1 MARRVAARLAY
12 ATGRFSEL
20 ARIEPTAAVVCC
32 KPRASRFRGSLA
44 RPPLTLR
51 VPQSTYDGR
60 GASPVQ
66 QPNRQGEASM
76 TTTLTPTNTGPRV
89 TLATYM
95 TEAGEERA
103 LIGERVDGVPRVIDA
118 PAEGQQDGG
127 ETYVVEPQIEESR
140 AVLDALVAD
149 YLEKAA
155 KLGYPPMH
163 GWF

>member
-1 MARRVAARLAY
+1 M
-12 ATGRFSEL
+12 T
-20 ARIEPTAAVVCC
+20 
-32 KPRASRFRGSLA
+32 
-44 RPPLTLR
+44 
-51 VPQSTYDGR
+51 
-60 GASPVQ
+60 
-66 QPNRQGEASM
+66 
-76 TTTLTPTNTGPRV
+76 TTTLTPTNAGPRV

-118 PAEGQQDGG
+118 PAKGQQDGG

-140 AVLDALVAD
+140 AVLDALVTD
-149 YLEKAA
+149 YLEKAT